1 MEKLDKAKVYFQEA
15 RVELKKVT
23 WPSKPQTL
31 QLTWIVIVMVVISAI
46 FFGICDFILSGLVK
60 LILG

>member
-1 MEKLDKAKVYFQEA
+1 MEKLNKAKVYFQEA
-15 RVELKKVT
+15 RVELKKVS
-23 WPSKPQTL
+23 WPSKPQTM
-31 QLTWIVIVMVVISAI
+31 QLTWVVIVMVVVSAI

>member
-1 MEKLDKAKVYFQEA
+1 MEKLDKAKTYFQEA

-23 WPSKPQTL
+23 WPSKPKTM
-31 QLTWIVIVMVVISAI
+31 QLTWVVIVMVVISSI

>member
-1 MEKLDKAKVYFQEA
+1 MEKLNKAKIYFQEA

-23 WPSKPQTL
+23 WPSRPQTL
-31 QLTWIVIVMVVISAI
+31 QLTWIVIVMVIISAI

>member
-1 MEKLDKAKVYFQEA
+1 MEKLDKAKTYFQEA

-31 QLTWIVIVMVVISAI
+31 QLTWVVIVMVIVSAI